1 MPGWPHWSAP
11 GPTRGSRPAQV
22 LPSIYLRAVL
32 FGGAGFMVLC
42 TLPILAKW
50 VLIGR
55 WKPQQI
61 RIWSLGYVRF
71 WIVKTLVRS
80 NPLALLTVGS
90 PLYPF
95 YLRALGAKVGR
106 GTAIFSRHV
115 PVCTDLLTIG
125 AGTVIR
131 KEAFFQGYRAHA
143 GWIQTGTVALGRDAF
158 VGEKS
163 ILDINTS
170 MGDGAQLG
178 HASALHAGQAVP
190 DGERWHGC
198 PAQPAGVNYLR
209 AAPAKC
215 GTLRRI
221 RFCAV
226 TLLFV
231 FFVYLPLVEGSAALL
246 LSAVPMLGKVLNPA
260 TDAITSRKLYIDALT
275 VSTVF
280 FFGLII
286 VGFLF
291 VATVPRLANLFIKP
305 GRVYPLY
312 GFHDR
317 IHRSIARMTTIKF
330 FHYLFGDSSYIVH
343 YLRWIGYRLS
353 PVEQTGSNFGC
364 EVGHESPYLSSV
376 GTGTMV
382 ADGLVMMNTDYSSTS
397 FQMSRVAIGP
407 RNFLGN
413 DIAYPAG
420 GRTGDNCLLATKA
433 MIPLDG
439 EIREGVG
446 LLGSP
451 PFEIPRSV
459 ERDSRFDHLRTG
471 DEMRRSLHAKNRYNL
486 RTMGV
491 YMLARW
497 LFFYII
503 AILALS
509 AFDAYQGF
517 AQLEMAGFLVV
528 SILIIPVYYVLV
540 ERGLLRFRP
549 LRPGYCSIY
558 DKHFWRQERLW
569 KVPSMLD
576 RAMRMFDGT
585 PFKSLIWRSLGV
597 EDRQAGLRRRRLPDG
612 ADARRH
618 RGRLRAQRGKRD
630 PVPLAGGRH
639 LQVGADHARR
649 RLHPRGRRTG
659 PLRRDDGR
667 WLGARRPTPSS

>member
-1 MPGWPHWSAP
+1 MVSESAEILTADLAQSSATQPGCL
-11 GPTRGSRPAQV
+11 GPTTGTETILAGVLADVMHAERVPADSNFFDDLGADSMLMAQFCARVRKRGDLPPVSMRDIYQHPTIRSLATALADAAPAPAGVAVPAPAGVAAPASTRQYV
-22 LPSIYLRAVL
+22 ICGMLQFLFFLGYAWVATLVGARAYAWISAGSGFASIYLRAVL
-32 FGGAGFMVLC
+32 FGGAAFVVLC

-55 WKPQQI
+55 WTPQQI

-143 GWIQTGTVALGRDAF
+143 GWIQTGKVALGRDTF

-178 HASALHAGQAVP
+178 HASALHAGQTVP

-231 FFVYLPLVEGSAALL
+231 FFVYLPLVEGGAFLL
-246 LSAVPMLGKVLNPA
+246 LSTVPTLGKVLNPA
-260 TDAITSRKLYIDALT
+260 TEAITSRKLYIDALT

-291 VATVPRLANLFIKP
+291 VATVPRLANLFIEP

-330 FHYLFGDSSYIVH
+330 FHICSATA
-343 YLRWIGYRLS
+343 
-353 PVEQTGSNFGC
+353 PT
-364 EVGHESPYLSSV
+364 
-376 GTGTMV
+376 
-382 ADGLVMMNTDYSSTS
+382 SSTTFAGS
-397 FQMSRVAIGP
+397 AIACPRSSRP
-407 RNFLGN
+407 
-413 DIAYPAG
+413 
-420 GRTGDNCLLATKA
+420 GRTSA
-433 MIPLDG
+433 
-439 EIREGVG
+439 
-446 LLGSP
+446 
-451 PFEIPRSV
+451 
-459 ERDSRFDHLRTG
+459 
-471 DEMRRSLHAKNRYNL
+471 
-486 RTMGV
+486 
-491 YMLARW
+491 ARW
-497 LFFYII
+497 V
-503 AILALS
+503 
-509 AFDAYQGF
+509 
-517 AQLEMAGFLVV
+517 M
-528 SILIIPVYYVLV
+528 
-540 ERGLLRFRP
+540 
-549 LRPGYCSIY
+549 
-558 DKHFWRQERLW
+558 
-569 KVPSMLD
+569 
-576 RAMRMFDGT
+576 RAHT
-585 PFKSLIWRSLGV
+585 
-597 EDRQAGLRRRRLPDG
+597 
-612 ADARRH
+612 
-618 RGRLRAQRGKRD
+618 
-630 PVPLAGGRH
+630 
-639 LQVGADHARR
+639 
-649 RLHPRGRRTG
+649 
-659 PLRRDDGR
+659 
-667 WLGARRPTPSS
+667 